1 MIEQEKSHAPTLR
14 PTQDLKRACCESKA
28 MLKMMLEKE
37 WSCNLFEMP
46 FWNQYEPLFTYCMK
60 KGMQNHHIQNK
71 KLPQQPQVGLERKW
85 T

>member
-28 MLKMMLEKE
+28 MSELMLEKE

-46 FWNQYEPLFTYCMK
+46 F
-60 KGMQNHHIQNK
+60 
-71 KLPQQPQVGLERKW
+71 
-85 T
+85 